1 MTDNSRIIFEVHSY
15 DGGFKPELIPVGRRP
30 NYLPEPTGPNSTE
43 LELTEGNF
51 AYELVQTYRAGRYVT
66 WIGCFTA
73 GIDRQLGPRGNY
85 CGVGVWLIDLAPI
98 YVGRLVR
105 LLRDGAVEIARN
117 SSVTDTIRERFQVL
131 ALDLPTVGWFVPFE
145 RLPDQLWKARFSYSG
160 SESLYFST
168 PDNEDHALAVVSAD
182 ILRHFAAK
190 ANPEEVPHKRSL
202 YMRRSGSKLPIS
214 RLQELD
220 VARIAYQE
228 EDIVWDLCEAVH
240 DPITKQNEL
249 RRSLEQQQAMHE
261 KFSSDAREEFAS
273 LGKRISELDEQLR
286 ASESARLKVET
297 VFASVSKFIP
307 NIRQVPLNV
316 EGLAD
321 VSSAELVKIMRGFSD
336 RLDAINVKLN
346 ALKQLGPGTH
356 SVVTPQPVYQ
366 DYEYGNKGGWVRL
379 LAYALLLV
387 AAVILLLFLADY
399 FQLL

>member
-1 MTDNSRIIFEVHSY
+1 
-15 DGGFKPELIPVGRRP
+15 
-30 NYLPEPTGPNSTE
+30 
-43 LELTEGNF
+43 
-51 AYELVQTYRAGRYVT
+51 
-66 WIGCFTA
+66 
-73 GIDRQLGPRGNY
+73 
-85 CGVGVWLIDLAPI
+85 
-98 YVGRLVR
+98 
-105 LLRDGAVEIARN
+105 
-117 SSVTDTIRERFQVL
+117 
-131 ALDLPTVGWFVPFE
+131 
-145 RLPDQLWKARFSYSG
+145 
-160 SESLYFST
+160 
-168 PDNEDHALAVVSAD
+168 
-182 ILRHFAAK
+182 
-190 ANPEEVPHKRSL
+190 
-202 YMRRSGSKLPIS
+202 
-214 RLQELD
+214 
-220 VARIAYQE
+220 
-228 EDIVWDLCEAVH
+228 
-240 DPITKQNEL
+240 
-249 RRSLEQQQAMHE
+249 MHE